1 MNKLIPIAK
10 PQILKSDIKLSTQAI
25 KRGWN
30 EKHLYYVNKFEN
42 DFKSKT
48 PRGRHALRLQQIFRL
63 SYSPGT
69 RLRIDF
75 ISQRCCK
82 ETF

>member
-42 DFKSKT
+42 DFKNCS
-48 PRGRHALRLQQIFRL
+48 R
-63 SYSPGT
+63 PGV
-69 RLRIDF
+69 
-75 ISQRCCK
+75 
-82 ETF
+82 ETLAS